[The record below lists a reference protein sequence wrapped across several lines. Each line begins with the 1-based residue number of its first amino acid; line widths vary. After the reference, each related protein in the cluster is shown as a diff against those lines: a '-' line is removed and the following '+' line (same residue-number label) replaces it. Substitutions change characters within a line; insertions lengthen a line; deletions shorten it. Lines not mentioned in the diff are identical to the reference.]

1 MHKKV
6 AAAVLAAAMVL
17 SLSACSVL
25 PVEETAVPEATVAP
39 VATQAPEE
47 DNSIIVQDK
56 TEEEIRAAYIET
68 YKLRY
73 VVGMLMHLEPIPTNA
88 ELERM
93 ENEKKQQTPYQT
105 AEKELVNYCRNQS
118 DTAVKEFLEDYPTED
133 YTGNE
138 ANRTLKKIYD
148 GETGR
153 EINGGTE
160 AVTIGYETGY
170 WRITDCE
177 YYNMAFYANGEDEN
191 SVRLLYM
198 CNLYHYVME
207 GQENLAEQSNDTELT
222 TDNSKVDE
230 YENAFLMVT
239 MDDICPK
246 DASDTLGKS
255 QKFKPEVLLF
265 TDYET
270 AIKSIENPVHTF
282 SDLYL
287 DDDMTGS
294 IVNGYIGQPIV
305 TMPDL
310 IGKYIDVSR
319 PENVKE
325 LDDLGITNYKVE
337 WKENDGTY
345 VPYSILETNVAAGSL
360 VDITDD
366 SPEST
371 IVVTVAEKVT
381 PAETE
386 APAETAE
393 PDSTNTETVD
403 EG

>member
-1 MHKKV
+1 MHKKIAV
-6 AAAVLAAAMVL
+6 VFLTAVLAFCL
-17 SLSACSVL
+17 TACSVL
-25 PVEETAVPEATVAP
+25 PVEETSEPTATTAP
-39 VATQAPEE
+39 VSSQLPEE
-47 DNSIIVQDK
+47 DNSIIVKEK

-93 ENEKKQQTPYQT
+93 EKEKEQVTPYT
-105 AEKELVNYCRNQS
+105 SPETELVNYCRNQG
-118 DTAVKEFLEDYPTED
+118 DAAVKEFLEDYSTDD
-133 YTGNE
+133 YYNGE
-138 ANRTLKKIYD
+138 ADRTLKKIYD
-148 GETGR
+148 GQTGR

-177 YYNMAFYANGEDEN
+177 YYSMAFYTNEKDEN

-198 CNLYHYVME
+198 CNLYHYVLE
-207 GQENLAEQSNDTELT
+207 TQENLAEQSNDTELT

-239 MDDICPK
+239 MDDVCPK
-246 DASDTLGKS
+246 NTSDTFGVS
-255 QKFKPEVLLF
+255 QNIKPEVLLF
-265 TDYET
+265 NDYET
-270 AIKSIENPVHTF
+270 AIKSIENPAHTF

-287 DDDMTGS
+287 SEDMKGS

-319 PENVKE
+319 PKNVKE

-345 VPYSILETNVAAGSL
+345 VPYSILECNVEPGTL
-360 VDITDD
+360 INITDT
-366 SPEST
+366 SKENQ
-371 IVVTVAEKVT
+371 IVITVADKASTEAT
-381 PAETE
+381 PA
-386 APAETAE
+386 P
-393 PDSTNTETVD
+393 TETD
-403 EG
+403 SSAE